1 MTRQRSKRLSSHVVP
16 LSDAHRV
23 PVPTLPIV
31 WNHARYTIT
40 PLGHVY
46 RDDGRL
52 LPPTP
57 NLRVN
62 FNGNSVR
69 RSLPLLVFRAF
80 GHPELLARTGPDGDL
95 ARFDPWVEPFGEH
108 DPATGRRRCNINDV
122 VLVPHAELIRY
133 GRSGRRPQIR
143 LSILESAP

>member
-1 MTRQRSKRLSSHVVP
+1 MARPRSRRPSTHVVDF
-16 LSDAHRV
+16 SDANRV
-23 PVPTLPIV
+23 PVPTLPVV

-80 GHPELLARTGPDGDL
+80 GHPELLARHDGGDL
-95 ARFDPWVEPFGEH
+95 AKHDPWVEPFGEL
-108 DPATGRRRCNINDV
+108 DPLTRRRRCTIRDV
-122 VLVPHAELIRY
+122 WLVPHAELILYGRY
-133 GRSGRRPQIR
+133 GRPPRTR
-143 LSILESAP
+143 LSILDLAP

>member
-1 MTRQRSKRLSSHVVP
+1 MSRQRSKRPSPHVVP

-57 NLRVN
+57 ELRVN

-80 GHPELLARTGPDGDL
+80 GHPDLLARIDSDL
-95 ARFDPWVEPFGEH
+95 ARFDPWVEPFGERDH
-108 DPATGRRRCNINDV
+108 LTDRRRCTVHDV
-122 VLVPHAELIRY
+122 VLVPHAELVRY
-133 GRSGRRPQIR
+133 GRSGRVPKIR
-143 LSILESAP
+143 LSILDPVQC